1 MKYNGDAKIIKA
13 KPANPDAGFKPVG
26 ESSDLFTD
34 EPVKTPWEKEA
45 AKNAPEPDENAVD
58 YEPAPETEM
67 DFMTEEEE
75 KEHRKGVIIGAL
87 IGLLIAGL
95 LIGGY
100 IYHNQSGKIKGADVS
115 TTVTTEKGSQ
125 KYGSLEPTQNTTR
138 TYKTQQLTVHKD
150 EKGVWRSYAG
160 LDKTVGY
167 TGVVGND
174 TGWWYVE
181 NDVINFKFNG
191 IAENDYGSWLIENG
205 KVNSKFTGN
214 YVYNGRMY
222 RIQEGMVIGTEPL
235 TNRATTRAP
244 TTAPST
250 TVVPAN
256 VVPVNPVN
264 PTEAPTTPHTHHW
277 VAIYD
282 GDAIVQ
288 TGIRTGSACKCPD
301 CGLIFANAALLES
314 HVNSTEGHQAIKY
327 DKDGGLD
334 SMYIVSKDEV
344 GNSDVIIEYTNGAVK
359 YRCTVCGKETTNAD
373 ETDFIQ

>member
-13 KPANPDAGFKPVG
+13 KIPDPEPENKG
-26 ESSDLFTD
+26 SNLFTD

-45 AKNAPEPDENAVD
+45 EKNAPAPDENAVD
-58 YEPAPETEM
+58 YEPAPETDM

-75 KEHRKGVIIGAL
+75 KEHRKSVIIGAI

-100 IYHNQSGKIKGADVS
+100 IYHNQTGKIRGANVS
-115 TTVTTEKGSQ
+115 TTVTTEKASQ

-150 EKGVWRSYAG
+150 ENGVWRSYAG

-191 IAENDYGSWLIENG
+191 IAENDYGSWLVENG

>member
-13 KPANPDAGFKPVG
+13 KVSDD
-26 ESSDLFTD
+26 SSDLFTD

-45 AKNAPEPDENAVD
+45 EKNAPAPDENAVD
-58 YEPAPETEM
+58 YEPAPETDM

-75 KEHRKGVIIGAL
+75 KEHRKGVIIGAI

-100 IYHNQSGKIKGADVS
+100 IYHNQTGKIRGANVS
-115 TTVTTEKGSQ
+115 TTVTTEKASQ

-150 EKGVWRSYAG
+150 ENGVWRSYAG

-191 IAENDYGSWLIENG
+191 IASNDYGQWLVENG
-205 KVNSKFTGN
+205 KVNTKFTGN

-222 RIQEGMVIGTEPL
+222 RIQEGMVIGNEPL
-235 TNRATTRAP
+235 TNKATTSTTAP
-244 TTAPST
+244 TTTPTTST
-250 TVVPAN
+250 TAVPAS
-256 VVPVNPVN
+256 
-264 PTEAPTTPHTHHW
+264 TTQASHDHKW

-282 GDAIVQ
+282 GDAIVKEGYNFCQ
-288 TGIRTGSACKCPD
+288 CPE
-301 CGLIFANAALLES
+301 CGLRFDSLALLQS
-314 HVNSTEGHQAIKY
+314 HAFTMNHR
-327 DKDGGLD
+327 L
-334 SMYIVSKDEV
+334 
-344 GNSDVIIEYTNGAVK
+344 SDDPADDTYNTKPENEKHEIIIGYTNGAVK
-359 YRCTVCGKETTNAD
+359 YVCTECGKETTNVD
-373 ETDFIQ
+373 ETDF

>member
-13 KPANPDAGFKPVG
+13 KIPDPEPENKG
-26 ESSDLFTD
+26 SDLFTD

-45 AKNAPEPDENAVD
+45 EKNAPAPDENAVD
-58 YEPAPETEM
+58 YEPAPETDM

-75 KEHRKGVIIGAL
+75 KEHRKSVIIGAI

-100 IYHNQSGKIKGADVS
+100 IYHNQTGKIRGANVS
-115 TTVTTEKGSQ
+115 TTVTTEKASQ

-150 EKGVWRSYAG
+150 ENGVWRSYAG

-181 NDVINFKFNG
+181 NDVINFKYNG
-191 IAENDYGSWLIENG
+191 IASNDYGQWLVENG
-205 KVNSKFTGN
+205 KVNTKFSGN

-222 RIQEGMVIGTEPL
+222 HIQDGMVIGNEPL
-235 TNRATTRAP
+235 TNKATTS
-244 TTAPST
+244 TTAKATTTT
-250 TVVPAN
+250 TVTISA
-256 VVPVNPVN
+256 VPVTAATVCD
-264 PTEAPTTPHTHHW
+264 HHW
-277 VAIYD
+277 IPIYE

-288 TGIRTGSACKCPD
+288 TGIRGNSVCRCPD
-301 CGLIFANAALLES
+301 CGLLFDNAALLES
-314 HVNSTEGHQAIKY
+314 HIYTTEGHQKIKLVGHSIDSDLY
-327 DKDGGLD
+327 VVEKKD
-334 SMYIVSKDEV
+334 IA
-344 GNSDVIIEYTNGAVK
+344 NSDTVDVVIGYTKDPTRFV
-359 YRCTVCGKETTNAD
+359 CSECGKETTDAD
-373 ETDFIQ
+373 EANFF

>member
-13 KPANPDAGFKPVG
+13 KIPDPEPENKG
-26 ESSDLFTD
+26 SDLFTD

-45 AKNAPEPDENAVD
+45 EKNAPAPDENAVD
-58 YEPAPETEM
+58 YEPAPETDM

-75 KEHRKGVIIGAL
+75 KEHRKSVIIGAI

-100 IYHNQSGKIKGADVS
+100 IYHNQTGKIRGANVS
-115 TTVTTEKGSQ
+115 TTVTTEKASQ

-150 EKGVWRSYAG
+150 ENGVWRSYAG

-181 NDVINFKFNG
+181 NDVINFKYNG
-191 IAENDYGSWLIENG
+191 IASNDYGQWLVENG
-205 KVNSKFTGN
+205 KVNTKFSGN

-222 RIQEGMVIGTEPL
+222 HIQDGMVIGNEPL
-235 TNRATTRAP
+235 TNKATTKAP
-244 TTAPST
+244 TTAT
-250 TVVPAN
+250 TTTDVPAN
-256 VVPVNPVN
+256 VVPGSPSNSTN
-264 PTEAPTTPHTHHW
+264 PTETTTTAHTHDW

-282 GDAIVQ
+282 GNPVVE
-288 TGIRTGSACKCPD
+288 TGVRGASACRCPD
-301 CGLIFANAALLES
+301 CGLYFANASLLES
-314 HVNSTEGHQAIKY
+314 HVATTPGHQPIK
-327 DKDGGLD
+327 KDSEFGGLD
-334 SMYIVSKDEV
+334 SSYIVTKEEV
-344 GNSDVIIEYTNGAVK
+344 GNNDVIVDYANGVVK
-359 YRCTVCGKETTNAD
+359 YRCTVCGKETTNIDDAD
-373 ETDFIQ
+373 LV

>member
-100 IYHNQSGKIKGADVS
+100 IYHNQSGKIKGANVS

-191 IAENDYGSWLIENG
+191 IAENDYGSWLVENG

-282 GDAIVQ
+282 GDAIVEDMNHFCQ
-288 TGIRTGSACKCPD
+288 CPECGLRFKDRQLLEAHAYSDRHKLSDDAADEAYNTGSEQK
-301 CGLIFANAALLES
+301 E
-314 HVNSTEGHQAIKY
+314 V
-327 DKDGGLD
+327 
-334 SMYIVSKDEV
+334 IV
-344 GNSDVIIEYTNGAVK
+344 GYTNGAVK
-359 YRCTVCGKETTNAD
+359 YVCTACGKETTNAD
-373 ETDFIQ
+373 EVDLGI

>member
-13 KPANPDAGFKPVG
+13 KPANPDAEFKPVG

-34 EPVKTPWEKEA
+34 EPVRTPWEKEA
-45 AKNAPEPDENAVD
+45 AKNAPDPEEDGID

-100 IYHNQSGKIKGADVS
+100 IYHNQSGKIKGANVS

-191 IAENDYGSWLIENG
+191 IAENDYGSWLVENG

-214 YVYNGRMY
+214 CVYNGRMY
-222 RIQEGMVIGTEPL
+222 RIQEGMVIGNEPL

-244 TTAPST
+244 TTAPAT
-250 TVVPAN
+250 TVIPAN
-256 VVPVNPVN
+256 VVPVNP
-264 PTEAPTTPHTHHW
+264 TQAPTTAHSHSW
-277 VAIYD
+277 IAIYD
-282 GDAIVQ
+282 GDPVVQ
-288 TGIRTGSACKCPD
+288 TGVRGASACRCLD
-301 CGLIFANAALLES
+301 CGQYFANAGLLES
-314 HVNSTEGHQAIKY
+314 HVTTSSDHQPLK
-327 DKDGGLD
+327 KDSKMGGLD
-334 SMYIVSKDEV
+334 ESYIVTKDEV
-344 GNSDVIIEYTNGAVK
+344 GDSDVIVDYTNGIVK
-359 YRCTVCGKETTNAD
+359 YKCTICGKETTNVN
-373 ETDFIQ
+373 ETDYIG

>member
-1 MKYNGDAKIIKA
+1 LKYNGDAKIIKA
-13 KPANPDAGFKPVG
+13 KPANPDAEFKPVG

-34 EPVKTPWEKEA
+34 EPVRTPWEKEA
-45 AKNAPEPDENAVD
+45 AKNAPDPEEDGID

-100 IYHNQSGKIKGADVS
+100 IYHNQSGKIKGANVS

-191 IAENDYGSWLIENG
+191 IAENDYGSWLVENG

-235 TNRATTRAP
+235 TNKATTS
-244 TTAPST
+244 TTAKATTTT
-250 TVVPAN
+250 TVTISA
-256 VVPVNPVN
+256 VPVTAATVCD
-264 PTEAPTTPHTHHW
+264 HHW
-277 VAIYD
+277 IPIYE

-288 TGIRTGSACKCPD
+288 TGIRGNSVCKCPD
-301 CGLIFANAALLES
+301 CGSLFENALLLES
-314 HVNSTEGHQAIKY
+314 HIITSEGHQKIKW
-327 DKDGGLD
+327 DDRSLD
-334 SMYIVSKDEV
+334 SMYVVEKAEV
-344 GNSDVIIEYTNGAVK
+344 ANSDTVDVVIGYTKEPTRFV
-359 YRCTVCGKETTNAD
+359 CSECGKETTNAD
-373 ETDFIQ
+373 EANFF